1 MADPVTM
8 FFAQINQMG
17 FYGFLLPWLFTFAVV
32 YGLLMKLDIF
42 GDVNKQ
48 VSVLLGIILAFFVSA
63 AGGPQ
68 MATFFISLGAS
79 TSMLLAGILVILLF
93 VGMFIS
99 LAGVKKDETF
109 RMPGLNY
116 ILGFL
121 VLLGVLL
128 FLSSTGYTL
137 GTFNLSSGTMGLI
150 FVFIIILAAIW
161 FAMSGGG
168 SE

>member
-99 LAGVKKDETF
+99 LSGKEKGKFE
-109 RMPGLNY
+109 MPGLNY